1 MTSLVVFE
9 AAARQ
14 ASFTRAA
21 SELGITQAAV
31 SRQVQALEA
40 TLGFALFR
48 RLHRSIELTERG
60 HALSKSM
67 SEALGIIARTVQ
79 EIADETGPGELV
91 IAASVAFSHFWLLP
105 KIFDF
110 RRANPEVRLKIVTQ
124 DNAVNLAREDIDVAI
139 RYGEGRWPDGKAIA
153 LFNDDVFP
161 VCSPGYLE
169 RHGSPDCVADLA
181 RHNLIASDSQDP
193 SWTGWER
200 WLSAF
205 GHSGAARNVT
215 LSCNFYTDAIHAAM
229 RGEGIALGWDRL
241 VRDLIRSNQL
251 VRVSAESLRTREA
264 YYVVLK
270 RDHAARPQVEA
281 FLRWIRAETGELPP
295 IRRRSDSRAD
305 ARADSRAGAVAPRVR
320 PGVAA
325 GSSAA
330 PGIT

>member
-60 HALSKSM
+60 HTLSKSM
-67 SEALGIIARTVQ
+67 SEALGMIARTVQ
-79 EIADETGPGELV
+79 AIADEKPGELV

-110 RRANPEVRLKIVTQ
+110 RRANPEVKLKIVTQ
-124 DNAVNLAREDIDVAI
+124 DSAVNLQREDIDVAI
-139 RYGEGRWPDGKAIA
+139 RYGEGGWQDGRTVA

-200 WLSAF
+200 WFAAF
-205 GHSGAARNVT
+205 GYSAAARNVT

-229 RGEGIALGWDRL
+229 RGEGIALGWNRL
-241 VRDLIRSNQL
+241 VHDLIRSNQL

-270 RDHAARPQVEA
+270 HDHAARPQVEA
-281 FLRWIRAETGELPP
+281 FMRWIRGETGELPP
-295 IRRRSDSRAD
+295 I
-305 ARADSRAGAVAPRVR
+305 
-320 PGVAA
+320 
-325 GSSAA
+325 
-330 PGIT
+330 